1 MTTTIILQIPDDV
14 AQQLQAEAQQQ
25 NTTLENLAAERL
37 IQNSSTHQKTQPS
50 LEIPGEYA
58 PVIEMFHQ
66 IRAAHQTESDR
77 VKIATPTPLT
87 RLVASSMVR
96 QQLVQKI
103 EIDQTQPNAPMT
115 LYLSK
120 RPIPSPQ
127 YRENY
132 LDDLETDDPRLK
144 PILDKLRNPD
154 PDICIQGI
162 NELGDYGCELA

>member
-1 MTTTIILQIPDDV
+1 MTTLITLQLSDDF

-25 NTTLENLAAERL
+25 NTTLENLATERL
-37 IQNSSTHQKTQPS
+37 IQNSSIPKKVQPP
-50 LEIPGEYA
+50 IDTPIEYG
-58 PVIEMFHQ
+58 PVIEMFNQ
-66 IRAAHQTESDR
+66 IRAAQQTESDR
-77 VKIATPTPLT
+77 VKIATPAPLT

-96 QQLVQKI
+96 QQLIQKI
-103 EIDQTQPNAPMT
+103 EIDQTQLNAPMT

-127 YRENY
+127 HRESY
-132 LDDLETDDPRLK
+132 LDDWQTDDPRLK
-144 PILDKLRNPD
+144 SILEKLRNPD

>member
-37 IQNSSTHQKTQPS
+37 IQNSSTHKKAQYS
-50 LEIPGEYA
+50 LEIPSEYT
-58 PVIEMFHQ
+58 PVIEMFNQ
-66 IRAAHQTESDR
+66 IRAAHQAENDHIQ
-77 VKIATPTPLT
+77 IATTPIT
-87 RLVASSMVR
+87 RVVANSMVR
-96 QQLVQKI
+96 HQLIQKI
-103 EIDQTQPNAPMT
+103 EIDETQPDAPMV

-120 RPIPSPQ
+120 RPIPSSQ
-127 YRENY
+127 YREGY
-132 LDDLETDDPRLK
+132 LDDLQTDDPRLK
-144 PILDKLRNPD
+144 PILEKLRDPD